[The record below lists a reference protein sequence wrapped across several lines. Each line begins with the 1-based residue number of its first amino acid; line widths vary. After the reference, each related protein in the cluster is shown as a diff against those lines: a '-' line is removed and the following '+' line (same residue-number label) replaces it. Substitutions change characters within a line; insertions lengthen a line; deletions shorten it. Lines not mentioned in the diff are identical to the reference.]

1 MTCPQAPELGVY
13 VLDALSPDERARFEE
28 HLARCPECA
37 AELAELE
44 TLPALLGRVR
54 PEDLEPVRV
63 TPSPGLYDR
72 VAAAARVR
80 PAHRTRRLVLAA
92 AAVVVLGGAAG
103 AGAAVWSQD
112 DDGGGTWT
120 ASSGGLQLTVSAS
133 EARDGSALDVTV
145 VGLPAGQ
152 DCELVVVDREGDR
165 HAAGEW
171 SATYSGEASWSGWT
185 TVEPSSLAE
194 IVLLGE
200 DGRELARI
208 EP

>member
-1 MTCPQAPELGVY
+1 MTCPETPELGVY
-13 VLDALSPDERARFEE
+13 VLGALPADERARFEE
-28 HLARCPECA
+28 HLARCPACA

-44 TLPALLGRVR
+44 ALPALLGRVR

-63 TPSPGLYDR
+63 TPSPELFDR
-72 VAAAARVR
+72 VAAAAQVR

-92 AAVVVLGGAAG
+92 AAVVVLGGGAG
-103 AGAAVWSQD
+103 AGAAVWWPD
-112 DDGGGTWT
+112 DEGGTWT

-145 VGLPAGQ
+145 AGLPAGQ

-171 SATYSGEASWSGWT
+171 SATYAGEASWRGWT
-185 TVEPSSLAE
+185 TVEPASLAE
-194 IVLLGE
+194 ILLLAE

>member
-1 MTCPQAPELGVY
+1 VY
-13 VLDALSPDERARFEE
+13 VLGALPPDERARFAE
-28 HLARCPECA
+28 HLAACPECA

-63 TPSPGLYDR
+63 TPSPGLFDR
-72 VAAAARVR
+72 VAAAAQVR

-92 AAVVVLGGAAG
+92 AAVVVLGAGAG
-103 AGAAVWSQD
+103 AGAALLAQD
-112 DDGGGTWT
+112 DEGGTWT

-145 VGLPAGQ
+145 AGLPAGQ

-171 SATYSGEASWSGWT
+171 SATYAGEASWRGWT
-185 TVEPSSLAE
+185 TVEPSSLSE
-194 IVLLGE
+194 ILLLGE
-200 DGRELARI
+200 DGQELARI